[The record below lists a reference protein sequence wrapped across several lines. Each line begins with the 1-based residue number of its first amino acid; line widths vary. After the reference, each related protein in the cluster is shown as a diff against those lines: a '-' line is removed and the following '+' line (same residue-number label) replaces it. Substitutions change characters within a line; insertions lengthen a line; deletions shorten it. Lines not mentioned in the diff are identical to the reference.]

1 VRDKEVKK
9 DSLLWER
16 NDTVLLDVEQFYLS
30 ITQKNAVAN
39 ATLIQIKLTRR

>member
-1 VRDKEVKK
+1 MKDKEVKRG
-9 DSLLWER
+9 SLLWER

-39 ATLIQIKLTRR
+39 AMLI